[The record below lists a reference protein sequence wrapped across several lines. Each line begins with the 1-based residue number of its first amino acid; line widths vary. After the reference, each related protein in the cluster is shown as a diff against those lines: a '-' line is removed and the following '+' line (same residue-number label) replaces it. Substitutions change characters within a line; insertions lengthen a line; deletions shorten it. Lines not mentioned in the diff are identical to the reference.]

1 MSAAT
6 TIAVCGVTADGRM
19 SVLSSSTTLVSKEGA
34 INNRNGVDERG
45 LILTKPFATTPTG
58 TNPVTSGLI
67 LYLDATRTASYGGS
81 GTTWN
86 DISGASTPNPATL
99 AGNPSFGS
107 GSIANGSGSFTFNGD
122 PGVFATTNQSN
133 ISLTTATFIAW
144 VNPSAG
150 NNNYQG
156 LIFNRNGEG
165 GSTAQP
171 TGLNFRSNGYQVS
184 YHWNNYD
191 SYNSGLVVPQDQ
203 WSMIAVTISANKA
216 VAYLCNGTNGIQSHE
231 NNVSHATV
239 SNLNFFIAT
248 DPGGRSSSNNRN
260 YKGKMGVAMIYN
272 TTLSTQNI
280 TDIYNAQKAAFGL

>member
-1 MSAAT
+1 VAPP
-6 TIAVCGVTADGRM
+6 V
-19 SVLSSSTTLVSKEGA
+19 
-34 INNRNGVDERG
+34 
-45 LILTKPFATTPTG
+45 PTG
-58 TNPVTSGLI
+58 TNPVTNGLI
-67 LYLDATRTASYGGS
+67 LYLDATRPASYGGS
-81 GTTWN
+81 GTTWT
-86 DISGASTPNPATL
+86 DISGATTPNSATL
-99 AGNPSFGS
+99 EGNPSFGS
-107 GSIANGSGSFTFNGD
+107 GSIANGSGSFTFNGAA
-122 PGVFATTNQSN
+122 GVFATTSQTN

-165 GSTAQP
+165 GSNAPP

-203 WSMIAVTISANKA
+203 WSMIAITISANKA
-216 VAYLCNGTNGIQSHE
+216 VAYLCNGTTGIRSHE

-248 DPGGRSSSNNRN
+248 DPGGRLNSNNRN

-280 TDIYNAQKAAFGL
+280 TDIYNAQKVAFGL